1 MPRRMPHHPLRPCQH
16 LRQLSQ
22 NLGENS
28 LLNVPKRRKCGV
40 ESVTQEDHSLKPA
53 EAGHPVVMPNQRL
66 AVKAAHPRMR
76 IVKAR
81 LVVAQ
86 HPTLAVKETVA
97 AHPNPVK
104 VKTVLRCIAMAV
116 GIAVPAHAM
125 EIVVTNPV
133 LVTARNILRC
143 SATEIVT
150 AITMANEV
158 NRPAT
163 KASVVSFMQIVDRV
177 KGIAA
182 RSADLV
188 TATLRIVAKGLPDI
202 TLTAGIT
209 STAAASDLTHASAS
223 AHSRRVGR

>member
-81 LVVAQ
+81 LVVDLRQ
-86 HPTLAVKETVA
+86 TLAVKETVA

-150 AITMANEV
+150 ALPVRATAAKEASLPIMV
-158 NRPAT
+158 N
-163 KASVVSFMQIVDRV
+163 VVSFTR
-177 KGIAA
+177 IAA
-182 RSADLV
+182 RSTDLV
-188 TATLRIVAKGLPDI
+188 MATLKIVTKGHQGSI
-202 TLTAGIT
+202 LTAGIVIMD
-209 STAAASDLTHASAS
+209 AASAPTHVSVS
-223 AHSRRVGR
+223 AHSRPVAR